1 MRVETFHTP
10 GPVRLDVRVPVGRV
24 DIETV
29 DGEETRVELESEPEA
44 EEAAVVEARGNEVT
58 VAIEEERFLVFFT
71 KVPDAIVRITCPHGT
86 ELAGRVVSADLRAS
100 GRLGSADVKSVTGD
114 LQLGQIDGEARVKT
128 VSGDG
133 RLGPV
138 AGRATVQTVSGDFAV
153 ERVDGPVEF
162 RSVSGD
168 VRIDEAGSD
177 ASGQSVSGDIRL
189 GAVTQ
194 GSVTLR
200 SVSGDMLVGV
210 RSGSRLW
217 VDAKSTSGD
226 TSSELEVG
234 EAPPESE
241 GPMIELRATAM
252 SGDIRIVR
260 AG

>member
-10 GPVRLDVRVPVGRV
+10 GPVRLDVRIPVGRV
-24 DIETV
+24 DIDTV
-29 DGEETRVELESEPEA
+29 DGEETRVEIESEPEA
-44 EEAAVVEARGNEVT
+44 EERATIKAYGSEVT

-71 KVPDAIVRITCPHGT
+71 KVPDAIVRITCPHGS
-86 ELAGRVVSADLRAS
+86 ELDGKVVSADLRAS
-100 GRLGSADVKSVTGD
+100 GRLGSADVKSVSGD
-114 LQLGQIDGEARVKT
+114 LELPQVDGEASVKT

-138 AGRATVQTVSGDFAV
+138 AGRADLKTVSGDFAV

-177 ASGQSVSGDIRL
+177 VSGQSVSGDLRL
-189 GAVTQ
+189 GAVTR
-194 GSVTLR
+194 GSLNLR

-210 RSGSRLW
+210 RAGSRLW

-226 TSSELEVG
+226 TSSELQVG
-234 EAPPESE
+234 EAPPEGE

-260 AG
+260 A

>member
-10 GPVRLDVRVPVGRV
+10 GPVRVDVRVPTGRV

-29 DGEETRVELESEPEA
+29 DGEETRVEIESEPEA
-44 EEAAVVEARGNEVT
+44 EEAAVIELRGNEVT

-71 KVPDAIVRITCPHGT
+71 KVPDAIVRITCPHGS
-86 ELAGRVVSADLRAS
+86 ELDGKVVSADLRVN
-100 GRLGSADVKSVTGD
+100 GRLGSADVKSVSGD
-114 LQLGQIDGEARVKT
+114 LQLDQVDGEATVKT

-138 AGRATVQTVSGDFAV
+138 AGRADLKTVSGDFAV

-210 RSGSRLW
+210 RAGSRLW

-226 TSSELEVG
+226 TSSELQVG
-234 EAPPESE
+234 DAPPEGE

-260 AG
+260 A